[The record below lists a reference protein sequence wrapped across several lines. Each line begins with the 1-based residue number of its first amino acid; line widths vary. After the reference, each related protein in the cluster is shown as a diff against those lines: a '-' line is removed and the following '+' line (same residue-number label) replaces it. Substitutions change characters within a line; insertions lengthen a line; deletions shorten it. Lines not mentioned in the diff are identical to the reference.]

1 MKLFPTGTF
10 FGVNPTFTWFTY
22 IYANK
27 ITLNRLSKECF
38 KNCILSCLNILLT
51 NCGIPIFHEVA
62 NFLFPVSFFLFLVE

>member
-27 ITLNRLSKECF
+27 ITLNRLSSVLKIVF
-38 KNCILSCLNILLT
+38 
-51 NCGIPIFHEVA
+51 
-62 NFLFPVSFFLFLVE
+62 